1 MAQTKLHNYS
11 VQEKLNKMD
20 IDLIDV
26 AVDINADAVGEIAIA
41 VTPIPNAVA
50 VNGGSALLQSAVLLT
65 SVHNITDSIDIVI
78 TSDGTSIGSAA
89 DTLADVSIASTIM
102 DGTCGSFRINNLT
115 DYGGVSV
122 GSKQNIGMVCK
133 AESDTTSLNVWAIAM
148 GTTDWSSAT
157 GVLRLG
163 FVKD

>member
-1 MAQTKLHNYS
+1 MAKTELHNYT

-20 IDLIDV
+20 IDLIDI
-26 AVDINADAVGEIAIA
+26 AVVLNGNAIGDIAIA

-50 VNGGSALLQSAVLLT
+50 VKGGSSLLQSAVLVT
-65 SVHNITDSIDIVI
+65 SIHDITDTVDIVI
-78 TSDGTSIGSAA
+78 TSDDTSIGSAG
-89 DTLADVSIASTIM
+89 DSLAGISIASTIM
-102 DGTCGSFRINNLT
+102 DGICGQFRINNLT
-115 DYGGVSV
+115 DYGGVSM

-133 AESDTTSLNVWAIAM
+133 AESDTTSLNVFAI
-148 GTTDWSSAT
+148 GQGGTDWSSAT

>member
-26 AVDINADAVGEIAIA
+26 AVVINAD
-41 VTPIPNAVA
+41 
-50 VNGGSALLQSAVLLT
+50 AVLLT
-65 SVHNITDSIDIVI
+65 SVHDITDSIDIVI

-89 DTLADVSIASTIM
+89 DTFAGVSIASTVM